1 MSNAFMTQMSLT
13 AERIIQQATN
23 NQVSLSTR
31 HSTLQAQV
39 NAAELEVGRLKNL
52 IVKEGETSKDSEAAL
67 LPALSDLN
75 LTINELHEIC
85 RKLERPLHL
94 CHPSTSAPLTQYLMT
109 ESELT
114 TDLEELPIQA
124 IQEMKNSMVQA
135 WTDRIAADA
144 SLVHART
151 LEKLGKRRRAGKS
164 DTAHGATSSSTIEL
178 EAERVQLMSK
188 VQDLNSTAMASL
200 HLLLSSPKASGGGN
214 REECGASREETE
226 ASAFNQDL
234 FSLLHGTLSSSSAV
248 REQAVVEETDATRRR
263 RAREEHELCHQLLHE
278 QNERLSLVEYELERE
293 ATRYEEWVTKSVNVI
308 ACWYEKIQ
316 KRAVGRR
323 KKYIQW
329 EREEHQNDL
338 DRRGCRGKVEKK
350 KKTKTKKK
358 KEEASLKGVRT
369 GSDSGNGDDKSLSL
383 IDIVVGE
390 TAGVLN
396 LDLNLVGE
404 KSAVTLRV
412 IRDRSSSSSSRSV
425 KRVEELKTLTEV
437 ARARL
442 NDLTT
447 KMNKKISMIFR
458 EHEELLHD
466 GLNYCV
472 PAGGGGVE
480 EVQSVELPRTTDAG
494 CLQTMRLLVARK
506 EEMEI
511 EFQQLYELR
520 PSYSLRTRKCSP

>member
-1 MSNAFMTQMSLT
+1 MNQMSSTAEAFMTQMSST

-31 HSTLQAQV
+31 HTTLQAQV

-52 IVKEGETSKDSEAAL
+52 IVEEEETSKESEALL

-75 LTINELHEIC
+75 LTINELHDIR
-85 RKLERPLHL
+85 RKLEQPLHL
-94 CHPSTSAPLTQYLMT
+94 CHPNTSAPLTQYLMT

-124 IQEMKNSMVQA
+124 IQEMKNSMVKA

-151 LEKLGKRRRAGKS
+151 LQKLGKRRRAEKN
-164 DTAHGATSSSTIEL
+164 DAAHGATSSSTIEL
-178 EAERVQLMSK
+178 EAERASLMVR
-188 VQDLNSTAMASL
+188 VQDLNSTALASL
-200 HLLLSSPKASGGGN
+200 HLLLSSSRASGRGD
-214 REECGASREETE
+214 REERGASREEME
-226 ASAFNQDL
+226 ASAFNQDMI
-234 FSLLHGTLSSSSAV
+234 SLLHRTPSSSSAV

-293 ATRYEEWVTKSVNVI
+293 ITRYEEWVTKSVNVI
-308 ACWYEKIQ
+308 ARWYEKIK
-316 KRAVGRR
+316 KRAVG
-323 KKYIQW
+323 IQW
-329 EREEHQNDL
+329 ERGEHQNDL
-338 DRRGCRGKVEKK
+338 GRRGCRGKVKKK
-350 KKTKTKKK
+350 KKTKTKK
-358 KEEASLKGVRT
+358 EEISLNGVRT
-369 GSDSGNGDDKSLSL
+369 GSDSGNGGDKSLSL
-383 IDIVVGE
+383 IDILVGKTGE
-390 TAGVLN
+390 LN
-396 LDLNLVGE
+396 LDLNLLGE
-404 KSAVTLRV
+404 KSAGRVT
-412 IRDRSSSSSSRSV
+412 RDHSSSSSSSSSV

-466 GLNYCV
+466 GLRYCV
-472 PAGGGGVE
+472 PAG
-480 EVQSVELPRTTDAG
+480 EVQSVELPRTTDAA
-494 CLQTMRLLVARK
+494 CLQTMRLLLARK
-506 EEMEI
+506 EEMDI

-520 PSYSLRTRKCSP
+520 PSYSLTRKYSP